1 MQTEGTSL
9 SDDSDTTEVLKHN
22 DVGGDADLQRSSL
35 SDVDTHSAR
44 GSVEE
49 DVDVVDHSAVDFVS
63 NVTET
68 VIAVAALIGNDVGDG
83 EEDSDS
89 SLDSATV
96 MHVGYFDNEED
107 AERNLHRLNEFV
119 NTYKTRYTS
128 TFRVG
133 KEYCVDHIKTAAT
146 ALSSSD
152 TKTTS

>member
-35 SDVDTHSAR
+35 SDVDMHSAR

-96 MHVGYFDNEED
+96 MQ
-107 AERNLHRLNEFV
+107 
-119 NTYKTRYTS
+119 
-128 TFRVG
+128 
-133 KEYCVDHIKTAAT
+133 
-146 ALSSSD
+146 
-152 TKTTS
+152 